1 MKARRSKK
9 MVKVLDAL
17 RDEHRNFSRVL
28 EILARQIEI
37 FERAEEP
44 DYDLAEKIIEYLIN
58 FPDLSHHPK
67 EDLLYQ
73 KLCQRDQR
81 TADLMGNLETEHQ
94 KLAELT
100 AAFEVKL
107 KNVLLDSEQPRAEF
121 IDAANEFIDFF
132 RSHIMLEE
140 LRFFPAALR
149 ALSQSDWQEIE
160 TSLAQ
165 SDDPIFGENIDVPY
179 LELRDQIYEIA
190 TEQQV

>member
-1 MKARRSKK
+1 

-28 EILARQIEI
+28 EILTRQIEF
-37 FERAEEP
+37 FEKAEEP
-44 DYDLAEKIIEYLIN
+44 DYDLAEKIVEYLKI

-73 KLCQRDQR
+73 KLCLRDPR
-81 TADLMGNLETEHQ
+81 TADLMGDLETEHQ

-100 AAFEVKL
+100 SAFEIKL
-107 KNVLLDSEQPRAEF
+107 KNVLLDAEQPRAEF
-121 IDAANEFIDFF
+121 MDAANEFIDFF

-149 ALSQSDWQEIE
+149 ALSAEDWREIE
-160 TSLAQ
+160 VNLAQ
-165 SDDPIFGENIDVPY
+165 SEDPIFGENIAVPY
-179 LELRDQIYEIA
+179 VDLRNQIYEIA
-190 TEQQV
+190 TEQQI

>member
-1 MKARRSKK
+1 

-17 RDEHRNFSRVL
+17 REEHRNFSRVL
-28 EILARQIEI
+28 EILAHQIAL
-37 FERAEEP
+37 FEKAEEP

-73 KLCQRDQR
+73 KLRLRDQR
-81 TADLMGNLETEHQ
+81 IADIMGDLETEHQ

-100 AAFEVKL
+100 TAFEANL
-107 KNVLLDSEQPRAEF
+107 KNVLLDAEQPRAEF
-121 IDAANEFIDFF
+121 IDAAKEFIDFF

-149 ALSQSDWQEIE
+149 ALSAADWREIE
-160 TSLAQ
+160 DSLAQ
-165 SDDPIFGENIDVPY
+165 SDDPIFGDNIAVPY
-179 LELRDQIYEIA
+179 IDLRDQIYEIA
-190 TEQQV
+190 TEQQI